1 MMTAFSA
8 RPDHGW
14 AWVTGASSGI
24 GRAVALRLVEE
35 GFSVVV
41 TARSHEKLV
50 ALQHEAEGPGK
61 IVVLDGDVT
70 DPHDMERLL
79 TAIEYEHGRVALAI
93 LNAGVAIPVRGDDLH
108 LEAFDKSFAV
118 NLHGVVNCLVPL
130 VEHMKSNGHGQIAIM
145 SSVAGYGG
153 LPRSAAY
160 GATKAALINMTESLK
175 FDLDRIGIRLQLICP
190 GFVATRG
197 AVKGSFPRPALVSA
211 DEAAEWICRGLK
223 SRAFEINFPKRFTYT
238 AKLLRLLPYSAYF
251 ALLDWMLAGPGPHGA
266 APRPKQSP
274 SDKRPRQAV

>member
-1 MMTAFSA
+1 MNAFTA
-8 RPDHGW
+8 RPEHGL

-24 GRAVALRLVEE
+24 GRALALRLVEE
-35 GFSVVV
+35 GYAVVV

-50 ALQHEAEGPGK
+50 ALHHEAEGPGK
-61 IVVLDGDVT
+61 IIVLDGDVT
-70 DPHDMERLL
+70 DPRDMERLL

-108 LEAFDKSFAV
+108 LEAFDRSIAV

-130 VEHMKSNGHGQIAIM
+130 VEHMRANGDGQIAIM

-153 LPRSAAY
+153 LPMGAAY

-190 GFVATRG
+190 GFVETRG
-197 AVKGSFPRPALVSA
+197 AVKGNFPRPALVSA

-223 SRAFEINFPKRFTYT
+223 SRSFEITFPKRFTY
-238 AKLLRLLPYSAYF
+238 AVKLLRLLPYGAYF
-251 ALLDWMLAGPGPHGA
+251 ALLDWLVSGPGPHGA
-266 APRPKQSP
+266 APKRKQSP

>member
-1 MMTAFSA
+1 MMTAFTA
-8 RPDHGW
+8 RPEHGW

-24 GRAVALRLVEE
+24 GRAVALRLVGE
-35 GFSVVV
+35 GYSVVV

-50 ALQHEAEGPGK
+50 ALQHEVDGPGK

-70 DPHDMERLL
+70 DPRDMERLL

-130 VEHMKSNGHGQIAIM
+130 VEHMKANGHGQIAIM

-153 LPRSAAY
+153 LPMSAAY

-190 GFVATRG
+190 GFIATRG
-197 AVKGSFPRPALVSA
+197 SVKNNLSRPALVSA
-211 DEAAEWICRGLK
+211 DEAAEWICTGLK
-223 SRAFEINFPKRFTYT
+223 SRHFEITFPKRFTY
-238 AKLLRLLPYSAYF
+238 AVKLLRLLPYGAYF
-251 ALLDWMLAGPGPHGA
+251 ALVDWLVSGPGPHGT
-266 APRPKQSP
+266 APKHKQSA

>member
-1 MMTAFSA
+1 MMTAFTA
-8 RPDHGW
+8 GPEHGW

-35 GFSVVV
+35 GYSVVV

-70 DPHDMERLL
+70 HPGDMERLL

-93 LNAGVAIPVRGDDLH
+93 LNAGVAIPVRGDNLH
-108 LEAFDKSFAV
+108 LEVFEKSFAV

-130 VEHMKSNGHGQIAIM
+130 VEHMRANGHGQIAIM
-145 SSVAGYGG
+145 SSAAGYGG
-153 LPRSAAY
+153 LPMSAAY

-175 FDLDRIGIRLQLICP
+175 FDFDRIGIRLQLICP

-197 AVKGSFPRPALVSA
+197 AVKSSFPRPALVSA
-211 DEAAEWICRGLK
+211 DEAAAAICRGLK
-223 SRAFEINFPKRFTYT
+223 SRGFEITFPKRFTY
-238 AKLLRLLPYSAYF
+238 AVKLLRLLPYAAYF
-251 ALLDWMLAGPGPHGA
+251 PLLEWLVAGTGQQGA
-266 APRPKQSP
+266 APKHKQSP